1 MLPVLRI
8 RNLVKSYAGATG
20 RPVLRGVSLDVA
32 PGEYVAVMGESG
44 VGKSTLLNLI
54 AGLDTPDAGNI
65 ELDGAEL
72 TALDDTTRT
81 LLRRRAMGFVFQAF
95 HLLPHLSVS
104 QNVALP
110 LALNGF
116 AQQETDARVLHLLE
130 AVGLAERG
138 PSRPR
143 ELSGGEQQRVAV
155 ALALAH
161 RPRLLL
167 ADEPTGNLDQESAG
181 HVLRLLREQVTAGG
195 GAGILVTHSAA
206 AAATADRVYVL
217 SVEGLRERQ
226 T

>member
-1 MLPVLRI
+1 MSSVLKI
-8 RNLVKSYAGATG
+8 RNLAKSYAGAAG

-54 AGLDTPDAGNI
+54 AGLDTPDAGSI
-65 ELDGAEL
+65 ELDGTDF
-72 TALDDTTRT
+72 TALDDTART
-81 LLRRRAMGFVFQAF
+81 LLRRRSMGFVFQAF
-95 HLLPHLSVS
+95 HPLPHLSVS

-116 AQQETDARVLHLLE
+116 AQQETDARVQHLLD

-138 PSRPR
+138 SSRPR

-155 ALALAH
+155 ARALAH

-167 ADEPTGNLDQESAG
+167 ADEPTGNLDQESAS

-217 SVEGLRERQ
+217 SAAGLRQ